1 MHSASR
7 VVIAMPRSAA
17 PKAAPKPM
25 AFLTEQMLGAEQVR
39 YGWDIT
45 NAPQGARVR
54 RGVQGNYIEDGLDLE
69 HLTHVEIDIKRDG
82 SSGKGHATMT
92 LQTRSKDGNGSSK
105 TEGEVTLPKGADLQ
119 TLAKILVDAPVEIKG
134 NQIDLIKSDT
144 PALNIRVRL
153 GKP

>member
-1 MHSASR
+1 
-7 VVIAMPRSAA
+7 
-17 PKAAPKPM
+17 
-25 AFLTEQMLGAEQVR
+25 
-39 YGWDIT
+39 
-45 NAPQGARVR
+45 
-54 RGVQGNYIEDGLDLE
+54 
-69 HLTHVEIDIKRDG
+69 
-82 SSGKGHATMT
+82 MT